1 MARDEVFAVL
11 TSLPSR
17 KELAVNSPQ
26 TVAVKECVK
35 EVVDACAK
43 EQKRLR
49 FGQFSVDLV
58 SLLGSALER
67 SGPSGPATLSQ
78 RRESLWVN
86 FCKLRA
92 QRLPTWWKRF
102 LTEICCD
109 SGAKEPLFME
119 LVNESL
125 LENLTKEMYAVP
137 QCFPTCTMNLSKDE
151 ENIHDKVCV

>member
-1 MARDEVFAVL
+1 MI
-11 TSLPSR
+11 TSLSSR
-17 KELAVNSPQ
+17 KELAVNSPR

-43 EQKRLR
+43 EQNRLR
-49 FGQFSVDLV
+49 FGRFSVDLV

-67 SGPSGPATLSQ
+67 SGPATLSQ

-92 QRLPTWWKRF
+92 QRLPTLWKRF

-109 SGAKEPLFME
+109 SAAKEPLFME
-119 LVNESL
+119 LVNKLL

-137 QCFPTCTMNLSKDE
+137 QCLPTYMYHE
-151 ENIHDKVCV
+151 FI